1 MTKYMLTQHVKDRYL
16 ERVKN
21 GLNTSNNLLFEILDE
36 IKLAKDVTQNIF
48 DTIPRYILYL
58 YENYKSANMKI
69 LKKDNVYY
77 ICKKRQN
84 TESLYDVLTCY
95 YGEEKFKMFQSS
107 VLSRQQIFE
116 KISKKKKE
124 LKQNERN

>member
-1 MTKYMLTQHVKDRYL
+1 MNKYRLTQHGLERYL

-21 GLNTSNNLLFEILDE
+21 GLNTSEKLLFEILNE
-36 IKLAKDVTQNIF
+36 LKEAKDVTQTIF
-48 DTIPRYILYL
+48 DTTPRYILYL
-58 YENYKSANMKI
+58 YEQYKSANMKI
-69 LKKDNVYY
+69 LKKNNVYY
-77 ICKKRQN
+77 ICKKRPN

-95 YGEEKFKMFQSS
+95 YGEDKFKMFQNS

-124 LKQNERN
+124 LKRYV

>member
-1 MTKYMLTQHVKDRYL
+1 MNKYILTHHVKNRYL

-36 IKLAKDVTQNIF
+36 LKLAKDVTQTIF

-58 YENYKSANMKI
+58 YEKYKSANMKI

-77 ICKKRQN
+77 ICKKRPN

-95 YGEEKFKMFQSS
+95 YGEDKFKMFQNSI
-107 VLSRQQIFE
+107 LSRQQIFE

-124 LKQNERN
+124 LKQYA